1 MNRDMK
7 NCKYVIIISLFL
19 SALFSCKAQVE
30 VNSMWE
36 KEFSTAQ
43 EIIDTYNAVKGKL
56 GRWDKQ
62 RHTLNSCNYVWRS
75 GEYMFKCRGKNEDI
89 AKLPEHSEK
98 LELDDDVV
106 TSFMVE
112 RDTARFADH
121 YFTLQAMK
129 RGESFNDSRDGITI
143 TVFFKIRGLNDNDYR
158 KLHEVFSCSNS
169 ALHTAYLKK
178 LKHPLAN
185 SGCSEELYAIR
196 ELIEKNVADS
206 KLKEEIMALYDIY
219 RPLMPGSTAPKV
231 TFKDADGNRYTV
243 SGFKG
248 KILVI
253 DVWATWCKSC
263 LMNMAKFMALKEEY
277 RNNPAI
283 EFVTVST
290 DSDEV
295 RENWLAAIDKFGMGD
310 MLNLTPDYSGD
321 IHFTDA
327 YRISG
332 VPRYI
337 VIDKN
342 GNIVSV
348 FAPKPGGGMEEMI
361 ERTLNKGLTN

>member
-1 MNRDMK
+1 MKRDMK

-30 VNSMWE
+30 INSMWE

-129 RGESFNDSRDGITI
+129 RGDSFNDSRDGITI
-143 TVFFKIRGLNDNDYR
+143 TVFFPIRGLNRNDYQ
-158 KLHEVFSCSNS
+158 KLHEVFSCKNDD
-169 ALHTAYLKK
+169 LHTAYLKK
-178 LKHPLAN
+178 LRHPLTN
-185 SGCSEELYAIR
+185 SGCNDDFYAIR
-196 ELIEKNVADS
+196 ELIEKNVAES
-206 KLKEEIMALYDIY
+206 GLKEEILSLYDIY
-219 RPLMPGSTAPKV
+219 KPLMPGSKAPDTA
-231 TFKDADGNRYTV
+231 FKDASGNIYTIG
-243 SGFKG
+243 GFKG
-248 KILVI
+248 KVLVI

-277 RNNPAI
+277 KENPDV

-290 DSDEV
+290 DSEEV
-295 RENWLAAIDKFGMGD
+295 RESWLAAIEKFKMGS
-310 MLNLTPDYSGD
+310 MLNLTPCNSNGK
-321 IHFTDA
+321 IFTEE
-327 YRISG
+327 YRVSG

-337 VIDKN
+337 VIDRN
-342 GNIVSV
+342 GDIVSV
-348 FAPKPGGGMEEMI
+348 FAPKPDDGMKEMI
-361 ERTLNKGLTN
+361 ERALVQKD

>member
-1 MNRDMK
+1 
-7 NCKYVIIISLFL
+7 
-19 SALFSCKAQVE
+19 
-30 VNSMWE
+30 
-36 KEFSTAQ
+36 
-43 EIIDTYNAVKGKL
+43 
-56 GRWDKQ
+56 
-62 RHTLNSCNYVWRS
+62 
-75 GEYMFKCRGKNEDI
+75 
-89 AKLPEHSEK
+89 
-98 LELDDDVV
+98 
-106 TSFMVE
+106 
-112 RDTARFADH
+112 
-121 YFTLQAMK
+121 
-129 RGESFNDSRDGITI
+129 
-143 TVFFKIRGLNDNDYR
+143 
-158 KLHEVFSCSNS
+158 
-169 ALHTAYLKK
+169 
-178 LKHPLAN
+178 
-185 SGCSEELYAIR
+185 
-196 ELIEKNVADS
+196 
-206 KLKEEIMALYDIY
+206 
-219 RPLMPGSTAPKV
+219 MPGSTAPKV
-231 TFKDADGNRYTV
+231 TFKDADGNRYAI
-243 SGFKG
+243 SSFKG
-248 KILVI
+248 KVLVI

-263 LMNMAKFMALKEEY
+263 LMNMAKLMALKEEY